1 MVGPLFWL
9 RQKPIPTLCVMSP
22 NAIFGQDTPD
32 GNCTAL
38 KKTAVMMTDNK
49 VRKIYLVG

>member
-9 RQKPIPTLCVMSP
+9 RQKPIPICVMSP
-22 NAIFGQDTPD
+22 NAIFGQDAPD

-38 KKTAVMMTDNK
+38 EKTAVMMTDNK